1 MYKSRVDY
9 QHNIAYERG
18 LTVLLSEV
26 NGSYISSYYPEDY
39 AFEDCAPAD
48 DEYPF
53 DEEYFPDTNYTAF
66 WDERYSR
73 DYAHYD
79 YRDESF
85 F

>member
-1 MYKSRVDY
+1 MYKSGVDY

-26 NGSYISSYYPEDY
+26 NGSYISSYYPED
-39 AFEDCAPAD
+39 CAPAD
-48 DEYPF
+48 SEYPF
-53 DEEYFPDTNYTAF
+53 DDDFEEEYFSDTNYTAF
-66 WDERYSR
+66 WDERYPR
-73 DYAHYD
+73 DYAYYD